1 MDFDDAYLE
10 ALALRMKVFLVGTSF
25 ESAYGGPAVSV
36 SRLAAHLAAGG
47 VDVVLW
53 APDGSAT
60 TSPLI
65 NDKPRLDRR
74 SGPLKRVLAE
84 TIGSVDII
92 HDNGVWR
99 RHNHELAHTARQLR
113 LPRVVTLRGMLEPW
127 ALAYRALKKKLAW
140 TLYQRRDLNSAA
152 VLHATAETEAENAER
167 LGLKPPIVVVP
178 NGVDLPDIR
187 QEVEIHRP
195 SSRSRRRALFLGRLH
210 PKKGIPMLLDAWARL
225 RPQDWE
231 LIIAGP
237 AEKGHNV
244 EIAKQAEQLGI
255 ASDVTISGPVY
266 GVEKNTL
273 YHSAELFILPTYSEN
288 FGMSVAEALAH
299 EVPVLTTT
307 GAPWGLVESERC
319 GWWVPPT
326 IEGVLQ
332 GLVAATATDQIEL
345 RAMGQRGR
353 DLMQEKFAWD
363 RIAQAVHDEIY
374 SPLVN

>member
-1 MDFDDAYLE
+1 
-10 ALALRMKVFLVGTSF
+10 MKVFLAGASF
-25 ESAYGGPAVSV
+25 ETAYGGPAVSI
-36 SRLAAHLAAGG
+36 SRLAAHLAARG

-65 NDKPRLDRR
+65 DDEPRLDRR

-99 RHNHELAHTARQLR
+99 RHNHALAYTARQFR

-127 ALAYRALKKKLAW
+127 ALAYRPLKKKLAW
-140 TLYQRRDLNSAA
+140 TLYQRRDLGSAA
-152 VLHATAETEAENAER
+152 VLHATAESEAHNAGR
-167 LGLKPPIVVVP
+167 LGLKSHIVVVP
-178 NGVDLPDIR
+178 NGVDLPAVRRNVIIPHS
-187 QEVEIHRP
+187 VSH
-195 SSRSRRRALFLGRLH
+195 SRRRALFLGRLH

-225 RPQDWE
+225 RPEAWE
-231 LIIAGP
+231 LVIAGP
-237 AEKGHNV
+237 AEEGYDV
-244 EIAKQAEQLGI
+244 EIAKKVEQLGI
-255 ASDVTISGPVY
+255 AEDVIIRGPAY
-266 GVEKNTL
+266 GSEKNAL

-307 GAPWGLVESERC
+307 GAPWSLIESEHC

-326 IEGVLQ
+326 LEGVLQ
-332 GLVAATATDQIEL
+332 GLVAATASHQVQL

-353 DLMQEKFAWD
+353 NLMQEKFAWNP
-363 RIAQAVHDEIY
+363 IAEAVHDKIY
-374 SPLVN
+374 RPLLS